1 MTLILANRVKEVTL
15 TEGIGDIL
23 LFEPVN
29 GFKSFQNTFSDG
41 DCCYY
46 TIESQVGGLWEVGLG
61 FYISR
66 TNSIR
71 RQEVFSSS
79 ANNGLVSFIEGTKH
93 IFITY
98 PSEKSVYLDQNNHIV
113 GNLATQTFS
122 GLLSPDDKQHIDTL
136 YATNSGDQQL
146 ITIDK
151 TEIINNSILLPS
163 KPSGDILFK
172 IAIVYSPEGVVEYDN
187 VSTLESSG
195 KFYAILNESVNINGL
210 AVVSYLT

>member
-15 TEGIGDIL
+15 TEGTGDAL

-29 GFKSFQNTFSDG
+29 GFKSFQSTFSDG

-79 ANNGLVSFIEGTKH
+79 ANGELVPFTEGTKH

-187 VSTLESSG
+187 ISTLESSG
-195 KFYAILNESVNINGL
+195 KFYAILNESVNINGF